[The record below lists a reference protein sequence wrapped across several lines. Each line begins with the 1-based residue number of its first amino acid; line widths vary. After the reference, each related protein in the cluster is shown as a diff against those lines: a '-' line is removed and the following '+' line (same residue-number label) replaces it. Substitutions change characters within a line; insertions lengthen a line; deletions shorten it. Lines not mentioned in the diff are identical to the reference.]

1 MAVTVTP
8 EMRTQVSQLYVAL
21 FGRAPDSEGLGYWV
35 QQVANG
41 ASIATVADAM
51 YGTTPARTYYP
62 LYLTPEEIVTKFYQN
77 VLGRNPDTD
86 GKTYWT
92 GELQKT
98 DATPGSVIAKMI
110 SVVANYDTTQT
121 STDPVVQ
128 AGIASA
134 KLFNNKVAVAEY
146 FATKVGTVAGSTDV
160 LATVTA
166 DPATVTAAKAVV
178 DGVGVPGQTFTLTT
192 SPDNIVGT
200 AGNDTIV
207 GTKTTFQAADSID
220 GGAGTDKLQLTID
233 GAVTAAYDL
242 PAADVKNVE
251 IISVRNVQT
260 GTDSAAT
267 KFVNVNGNNF
277 VGATEFVNDR
287 SDQGVAF
294 NNIGKADVTIQ
305 GNGVVTHAATNIK
318 VGASAVTDAFVLNIK
333 DGVKGG
339 DVTVDDTNADWTA
352 ATINSTGAANTVGNL
367 NLSGT
372 TASSTH
378 TIKTLTINAATN
390 LTTGNITGFDTGA
403 TVTNT
408 IKVAG
413 AAAKVDI
420 GTVAGAIDVIDAS
433 GLTAGGLTAN
443 ISGVGLNAA
452 DQAKFKLTGG
462 AGNDTITTSSD
473 LALTKAGGGVVDA
486 GAGDAD
492 VLAVAAAFAA
502 GTAAHKEAAALYKN
516 FEVLQVNAGVDQDVS
531 LFSGSTIGAIRINAA
546 AATGATGVSNLSAAQ
561 AANITLMGAASTED
575 ISIGV
580 KDATVTGNLDTVKIT
595 VDGLVSGNAAQ
606 TVTVGAGKLK
616 MAGVENLEITAVDNF
631 TLDDLVNAS
640 DVQHLTLKGAGNF
653 DITTGAVNLAIN
665 SSIDATAATGTV
677 KIDASGAQAGSAAKG
692 LAIKGSLANTNDIK
706 DSAKADVITGGD
718 KADLVT
724 FTGGKDV
731 VTLGKGNDVFDFNSV
746 TGTDNEVIFKFVAG
760 DSVGK
765 AGATTIADL
774 LTGNTVDQIKGI
786 ASNANAASTE
796 GQKFTIDTDV
806 SATAV
811 KSASSIV
818 FGTTTVDNAGD
829 FFVLI
834 GATGVANTTAYVF
847 QDSDG
852 NGKIDASDFAV
863 ELVGV
868 ANAFAASE
876 FSVAGGNLVYTSAV

>member
-1 MAVTVTP
+1 M
-8 EMRTQVSQLYVAL
+8 
-21 FGRAPDSEGLGYWV
+21 
-35 QQVANG
+35 
-41 ASIATVADAM
+41 
-51 YGTTPARTYYP
+51 
-62 LYLTPEEIVTKFYQN
+62 
-77 VLGRNPDTD
+77 
-86 GKTYWT
+86 
-92 GELQKT
+92 
-98 DATPGSVIAKMI
+98 
-110 SVVANYDTTQT
+110 
-121 STDPVVQ
+121 
-128 AGIASA
+128 
-134 KLFNNKVAVAEY
+134 
-146 FATKVGTVAGSTDV
+146 
-160 LATVTA
+160 
-166 DPATVTAAKAVV
+166 
-178 DGVGVPGQTFTLTT
+178 
-192 SPDNIVGT
+192 
-200 AGNDTIV
+200 
-207 GTKTTFQAADSID
+207 
-220 GGAGTDKLQLTID
+220 
-233 GAVTAAYDL
+233 TAAYDL

-260 GTDSAAT
+260 GTRTAST

-305 GNGVVTHAATNIK
+305 GNGVVTHTETDIT

-339 DVTVDDTNADWTA
+339 TVTVNDTNAKWTD
-352 ATINSTGAANTVGNL
+352 ATINSTGAANTVGAL

-372 TASSTH
+372 TASGH

-443 ISGVGLNAA
+443 ISNVGLNAA
-452 DQAKFKLTGG
+452 DKAKFTLTGG
-462 AGNDTITTSSD
+462 AGNDTITTSSA

-531 LFSGSTIGAIRINAA
+531 LFSVSTIGAIRINAA

-561 AANITLMGAASTED
+561 AANITLMGAASGQD
-575 ISIGV
+575 IKIGV

-595 VDGLVSGNAAQ
+595 VDDLVSGNAAQ
-606 TVTVGAGKLK
+606 TVTVGAGNLV

-677 KIDASGAQAGSAAKG
+677 KIDASGAQAGTAAKG

-731 VTLGKGNDVFDFNSV
+731 VTLGKGNDVFDFNGV

-786 ASNANAASTE
+786 ASNANAASTG

-876 FSVAGGNLVYTSAV
+876 FSVAGGNLVCTSAV

>member
-1 MAVTVTP
+1 MATVTTQ
-8 EMRTQVSQLYVAL
+8 ERTNILKLVAGM
-21 FGRAPDSEGLGYWV
+21 FNAAPGAAYLNEFTDAFVAMNKDLGALAAGLGQTGAFQSLYPSFLTAEEFANKFLDTLGLKANTEAQDWV
-35 QQVANG
+35 KAKVNA
-41 ASIATVADAM
+41 
-51 YGTTPARTYYP
+51 
-62 LYLTPEEIVTKFYQN
+62 
-77 VLGRNPDTD
+77 
-86 GKTYWT
+86 
-92 GELQKT
+92 GENF
-98 DATPGSVIAKMI
+98 ASVIFQAL
-110 SVVANYDTTQT
+110 VAIDAST
-121 STDPVVQ
+121 SDDFKAAREQ
-128 AGIASA
+128 LA
-134 KLFNNKVAVAEY
+134 NKAAVAEY
-146 FATKVGTVAGSTDV
+146 YSVEQNKSADDLGTLQNVV
-160 LATVTA
+160 ATVTN
-166 DPATVTAAKAVV
+166 DPATVEAAKQGAAVAT
-178 DGVGVPGQTFTLTT
+178 GQTFTLTDKVDT
-192 SPDNIVGT
+192 FAGT

-220 GGAGTDKLQLTID
+220 GSAGIDKLQLTID
-233 GAVTAAYDL
+233 GAVAAAYSL

-260 GTDSAAT
+260 GTGAAAT

-294 NNIGKADVTIQ
+294 SNIGKADVTIQ
-305 GNGVVTHAATNIK
+305 GNGVVTHTATNIA

-339 DVTVDDTNADWTA
+339 AVTVNDANAKWTD
-352 ATINSTGAANTVGNL
+352 ATINSTGAANTVGAL

-372 TASSTH
+372 ATGH

-390 LTTGNITGFDTGA
+390 LTTGNITGFDVGA

-413 AAAKVDI
+413 AAAKVEI
-420 GTVAGAIDVIDAS
+420 GVVAGAIDVIDAS

-443 ISGVGLNAA
+443 ISNVGLNAA
-452 DQAKFKLTGG
+452 DKAKFTLTGG
-462 AGNDTITTSSD
+462 AGNDTITTSSA
-473 LALTKAGGGVVDA
+473 LALTKAGAGVVDA

-492 VLAVAAAFAA
+492 VLAVAAAFVA

-516 FEVLQVNAGVDQDVS
+516 FEVLQVNAKVDQDVS

-546 AATGATGVSNLSAAQ
+546 GATAATGVSNLSAAQ
-561 AANITLMGAASTED
+561 AANITLMGAASNQD

-595 VDGLVSGNAAQ
+595 VDDLNPLNAVG
-606 TVTVGAGKLK
+606 TVKIGAGNLK

-631 TLDDLVNAS
+631 TLVDLANAS
-640 DVQHLTLKGAGNF
+640 DVQHLTLKGAGKF

-677 KIDASGAQAGSAAKG
+677 KIDASAAQPGSAAKG

-731 VTLGKGNDVFDFNSV
+731 LTLGKGNDVFDFNGKV
-746 TGTDNEVIFKFVAG
+746 GTSNEVTFKFVAG

-765 AGATTIADL
+765 AGATTIADAL
-774 LTGNTVDQIKGI
+774 AGNTVDQIKGI
-786 ASNANAASTE
+786 KSDANAASAA

-811 KSASSIV
+811 KSANSIV

-868 ANAFAASE
+868 ASAFAAGE
-876 FSVAGGNLVYTSAV
+876 FTVAGGNLVYTSAV